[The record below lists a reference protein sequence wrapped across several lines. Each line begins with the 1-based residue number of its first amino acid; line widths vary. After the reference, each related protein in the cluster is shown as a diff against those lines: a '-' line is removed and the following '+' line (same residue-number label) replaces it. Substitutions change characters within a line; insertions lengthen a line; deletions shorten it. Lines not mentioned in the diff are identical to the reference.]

1 MSMMTGFVNSYKNR
15 IQIKDFSGNVVAT
28 ITRTS
33 SKSNSKNK
41 KLKRLQYNFKQI
53 SSQILNTK
61 TSANARSVVTKARAK
76 VVELLRK
83 RKASDFDDKELEAA
97 IIHAKKMERIARK
110 RMKHL
115 KEEENANQK
124 ATDFELESY
133 QDENWELYDAFIENM
148 DPESGSI
155 LNKEKTEQLL
165 KKLQE
170 MMEVSME
177 ELTENTELQDFNEEL
192 MDFSLR
198 DLSPQDLERLKKKHR
213 CDELREIMEADMK
226 YLKALFDKFEK
237 EKQES
242 ANSAGSP
249 DNASGVSLE
258 IFGME
263 MPVDAVTQP
272 AALETGT
279 IDLSL

>member
-15 IQIKDFSGNVVAT
+15 VQIKDFSGNVVAT

-33 SKSNSKNK
+33 SKSNSNK
-41 KLKRLQYNFKQI
+41 KQKRLQYNFKQI

-83 RKASDFDDKELEAA
+83 RKASDFNDKELEAA

-148 DPESGSI
+148 DPESGSV

-242 ANSAGSP
+242 ANSASSP